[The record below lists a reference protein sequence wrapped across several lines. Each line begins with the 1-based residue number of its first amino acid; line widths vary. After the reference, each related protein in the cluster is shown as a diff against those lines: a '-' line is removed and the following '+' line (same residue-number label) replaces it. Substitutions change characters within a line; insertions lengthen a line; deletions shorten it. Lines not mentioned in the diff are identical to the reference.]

1 MPRTLTVREV
11 REEIY
16 RAAGGREGVGT
27 GERSTAALGRW
38 FHEVFAHLLGP
49 GCRQLRRDAV
59 SDAEGD
65 VAKVAAL
72 LQRNAYDRVV
82 GPRMGRFAPE
92 LASETRGVLALWEAT
107 GHLCRWMAEACV
119 KLEAPSE
126 EAITF
131 DPEHELAWE
140 VSDPAW
146 SDSVNVVGVADALF
160 QDRKAGRWCV
170 GELKLGRGA
179 PEADLAQSCLYYQ
192 MLASAM
198 PDGGDLGALVLM
210 SFTPTAA
217 FQLFTKAEIE
227 AAFPALKALIG
238 RMAGVA
244 LPARAVLAPQA
255 DDTRYADLAKRLER
269 AFEEYG
275 TPVRVLGTPI
285 VGPAFLR
292 FLVDPRRSVKPKQVQ
307 AQADALRVRLELEAP
322 PFIGFEG
329 GRIAVDLQRK
339 DRQDVLFADVLDRL
353 PQADAKTGS
362 PKLVFGVNLQG
373 NVELA
378 DLSDAN
384 HAHILVA
391 GTTGSGKSE
400 WLRTAVAS
408 LIVRNTPETLRLV
421 VIDPKRNAFADLKG
435 SHFLLDEDALVYP
448 GDRDPIEVLD
458 TLVDA
463 MEARYRKFEGV
474 PADDLA
480 EFVARTGETMPRIV
494 CVCDEYADLV
504 SGNRKQREA
513 VEERICRLG
522 AKARA
527 AGVHLLFAT
536 QQPSREVIKGRLDT
550 NMPCRVALKT
560 SKLIESRML
569 LGEGGAENLLGRG
582 DALVKDVGSPRRVQ
596 TPFLDAETRRA
607 IFCPDHPRR

>member
-16 RAAGGREGVGT
+16 RAAGGREGAGA
-27 GERSTAALGRW
+27 GERSTSTLGRW
-38 FHEVFAHLLGP
+38 FHVVFAHLLGP
-49 GCRQLRRDAV
+49 DCRQLRRDAV

-82 GPRMGRFAPE
+82 GPRMGRYAME
-92 LASETRGVLALWEAT
+92 LRSETRGVLALWEAT
-107 GHLCRWMAEACV
+107 GHLCRWIAETCV
-119 KLEAPSE
+119 KLEAPDVE
-126 EAITF
+126 GITF
-131 DPEHELAWE
+131 DPEHELSWE
-140 VSDPAW
+140 VSDPGW
-146 SDSVNVVGVADALF
+146 SDSVLVAGVADALF

-179 PEADLAQSCLYYQ
+179 PEADLAQTCLYYR

-217 FQLFTKAEIE
+217 FQLFTKEALE

-238 RMAGVA
+238 RLAGVVV
-244 LPARAVLAPQA
+244 PVRATP
-255 DDTRYADLAKRLER
+255 DTRGDETRYADLAKRLER

-275 TPVRVLGTPI
+275 TPVRVLGAPI

-292 FLVDPRRSVKPKQVQ
+292 FLVDPRRAVRPKQVQ
-307 AQADALRVRLELEAP
+307 GQADALRVRLELEAP

-329 GRIAVDLQRK
+329 GRMVVDLQRK
-339 DRQDVLFADVLDRL
+339 DRQDVLFADILDRL
-353 PQADAKTGS
+353 PRADPRTGS
-362 PKLVFGVNLQG
+362 PHLVFGVNLQG
-373 NVELA
+373 ELELA
-378 DLSDAN
+378 DLREAN

-408 LIVRNTPETLRLV
+408 LIVANTPATLRLV
-421 VIDPKRNAFADLKG
+421 VIDPKRNAFAELKG
-435 SHFLLDEDALVYP
+435 SPFLLDENSLVYP
-448 GDRDPIEVLD
+448 GERDPIDVLD
-458 TLVDA
+458 TLIDE
-463 MEARYRKFEGV
+463 MEARYAKFEGV

-480 EFVARTGETMPRIV
+480 DFVTRTGEAMPRIV
-494 CVCDEYADLV
+494 CVCDEYAELV
-504 SGNRKQREA
+504 IGNRKQRDA

-527 AGVHLLFAT
+527 AGIHLIFAT
-536 QQPSREVIKGRLDT
+536 QQPSREIIKGRLDT

-607 IFCPDHPRR
+607 IFRTGRLRG